1 MLGRRTGLVIANT
14 VAGAFLGF
22 VALKVFA
29 VATGEDADG
38 LLGQLAFAM
47 GIAGLLSILVDL
59 GMGSAHVKRV
69 SEGRRLA
76 DATATFVWLKV
87 GLAALF
93 VLLVAAAALVADA
106 LGFLA
111 DTTRF
116 AIVIVALHFGFM
128 GLRTIFTA
136 TFDGRQEFAKTQ
148 LVVLAEHLVR
158 VPATILFAYAY
169 AGAVHGQG
177 PLTGLMQGSLA
188 WVAALL
194 QRHAVEAFAS
204 TYALAALASFL
215 AGWWLFRRGYPVGR
229 FDRGIVDDYWAF
241 GRHIF
246 LAMAVG
252 TLYVNLDKVV
262 ITFFWAPEN
271 TGRYFGAQRFSDLIS
286 MVPVAMY
293 TVLFPSLSATYA
305 KGDRAEVRAAVEA
318 ALRHVSML
326 VVPAVAFTIA
336 LAGPLLSVVLTGVFT
351 EAVPTVRLL
360 AIFALIYA
368 LLYPYATVL
377 HAQGRPDVTA
387 KAAIAATA
395 LNGGLNLLLVPSSIL
410 GVPLAGMA
418 EAGAALATVLA
429 AGVQF
434 ALLRRAV
441 HRMEGK
447 VREHHVAKHLAAG
460 GAMLGFLLLLPSA
473 VPAVAVSAGDAPLPL
488 MLLQLALGGVVY
500 LGALVAL
507 REFTRHDLDLYLH
520 VLDPKAMARYVREEV
535 QAHGPGH
542 GSGQGPGEGAGQPP
556 PGPKQG

>member
-1 MLGRRTGLVIANT
+1 LLGRRTGLVIANT

-76 DATATFVWLKV
+76 DATATFALVKV

-93 VLLVAAAALVADA
+93 VLLVAGAAFAADA

-111 DTTRF
+111 DTNRF
-116 AIVIVALHFGFM
+116 AIVIIAVHFAFM

-158 VPATILFAYAY
+158 VPATILFAFAY

-177 PLTGLMQGSLA
+177 PLTGAMQGSLSWA
-188 WVAALL
+188 GDFL
-194 QRHAVEAFAS
+194 RGHAVEGFAL

-215 AGWWLFRRGYPVGR
+215 AGWLLFRRGYPVGR
-229 FDRGIVDDYWAF
+229 FDRGIVDDYWEF

-271 TGRYFGAQRFSDLIS
+271 TGRYFGAQRFSDLIG

-305 KGDRAEVRAAVEA
+305 RGDRAEVRGALEA

-326 VVPAVAFTIA
+326 VTPAVVFTIA
-336 LAGPLLSVVLTGVFT
+336 LAGPLLSIVLTGVFT

-360 AIFALIYA
+360 ALFALVYA

-377 HAQGRPDVTA
+377 HALGRPDVTA
-387 KAAIAATA
+387 KAAIVATA
-395 LNGGLNLLLVPSSIL
+395 LNAGLNLLLVPRSIL

-418 EAGAALATVLA
+418 ETGAALATVVA
-429 AGVQF
+429 VVVQF
-434 ALLRRAV
+434 ALLRREV

-447 VREHHVAKHLAAG
+447 VREHHVVKHLAAG
-460 GAMLGFLLLLPSA
+460 AVMLVFLTLVLPA
-473 VPAVAVSAGDAPLPL
+473 VPALAVSATNAPLPL
-488 MLLQLALGGVVY
+488 MLVHLALGGLVY
-500 LGALVAL
+500 LGVLVAL
-507 REFTRHDLDLYLH
+507 REFTRRDLGLYLH
-520 VLDPKAMARYVREEV
+520 VLDPKAMARYVRAEV
-535 QAHGPGH
+535 RAHGPGH
-542 GSGQGPGEGAGQPP
+542 GSGEDSEQPP